1 MASFEQRAGR
11 FRIVF
16 RYAGQ
21 KFNRPIKTTNEK
33 NTRGTLARLE
43 DNLRRLGLG
52 ALLLPEAA
60 DIVTF
65 LLSDGN
71 VLDPSCH
78 PSARWA
84 NYSATILRRSPPMAL
99 SQRRFG
105 RGLHQSIRNKPASS
119 PCFSVPAIVAG
130 LPPRDSTH
138 LRIPSWSVVVLET
151 CFMAAV
157 ALSKLYFLIALAMT
171 EHCED
176 GTEECSEA
184 HSGQYGNN
192 RTLLNCFFDGMF
204 GLNGFLF
211 AHRTKI
217 PETRLHLTEDV
228 CASLGN

>member
-1 MASFEQRAGR
+1 VAARSCRFKSCFPHPFTARGYVDSTDAPQLLVATPLGTNWGQHRVCIAPASLVFSAPCRKNPTMASFEQRAGR

-21 KFNRPIKTTNEK
+21 KFNRSIKTTNEK
-33 NTRGTLARLE
+33 DSRGTLARLE

-99 SQRRFG
+99 SQLRFG

-157 ALSKLYFLIALAMT
+157 ALVNFT
-171 EHCED
+171 
-176 GTEECSEA
+176 
-184 HSGQYGNN
+184 
-192 RTLLNCFFDGMF
+192 F
-204 GLNGFLF
+204 
-211 AHRTKI
+211 
-217 PETRLHLTEDV
+217 
-228 CASLGN
+228 